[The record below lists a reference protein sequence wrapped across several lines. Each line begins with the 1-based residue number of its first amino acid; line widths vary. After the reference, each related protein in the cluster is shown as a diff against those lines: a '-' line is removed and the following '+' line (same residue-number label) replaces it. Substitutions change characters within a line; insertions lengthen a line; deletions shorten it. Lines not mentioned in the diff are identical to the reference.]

1 MGDGAVLFS
10 PMTTKEYV
18 PLNEFSH
25 YKIGGLA
32 DVFIEAN
39 DHADLVRALRW
50 ANEEEGSIF
59 ILGSGTNLIMDD
71 LGYAGIVIKPNIR
84 FLEEVNG
91 RVRAGA
97 GTLMSELLDFAA
109 ERGLSG
115 LEWAG
120 GLPGTVGGAVRGN
133 AGAFGGEVKDS
144 IESVDSFDAEVMQ
157 PMRRS
162 NTESRF
168 GYRASVFKERKGK
181 EVVTAATFKLK
192 QGDHETIKK
201 LIKEKIDYRSLRHPM
216 EYPNI
221 GSIFKNVN
229 INEVPPRRLRA
240 FRSVIKTDPFPVIP
254 AAYLISEAGLKG
266 VARGGAM
273 VSPKH
278 PNFIVNVF
286 DAKACDVRSLMELV
300 KQEVFKKFK
309 VRLEPEVE
317 IVTQFG

>member
-1 MGDGAVLFS
+1 MI
-10 PMTTKEYV
+10 TKEHV
-18 PLNEFSH
+18 SLKEFSH

-50 ANEEEGSIF
+50 AKEEEGPNF
-59 ILGSGTNLIMDD
+59 ILGGGTNLLLDD

-84 FLEEVNG
+84 FIEEYDG
-91 RVRAGA
+91 RVRVGA
-97 GTLMSELLDFAA
+97 GTLMSELLDFSA

-133 AGAFGGEVKDS
+133 AGAFGGEIKDS
-144 IESVDSFDAEVMQ
+144 IESVDSFDTEAMKPV
-157 PMRRS
+157 RRT

-192 QGDHETIKK
+192 RGNPEAIKK
-201 LIKEKIDYRSLRHPM
+201 LIKEKIDYRSSRHPM

-221 GSIFKNVN
+221 GSIFKNID
-229 INEVPPRRLRA
+229 INEIPPQRLRA
-240 FRSVIKTDPFPVIP
+240 FRGVIKTDPFPVIP

-266 VARGGAM
+266 VTHGGAM

-286 DAKACDVRSLMELV
+286 DAKARDVRSLMDLV
-300 KQEVFKKFK
+300 MQEVFKKFK
-309 VRLEPEVE
+309 VHLEPEVE
-317 IVTQFG
+317 IVPQFG